1 MIKKQVA
8 KLQLLTDRPVWK
20 ALTEHHRKV
29 CHLHLLHLFVSDPLR
44 GKRLSAE
51 AAGVYLG

>member
-20 ALTEHHRKV
+20 ALAEHHRKV